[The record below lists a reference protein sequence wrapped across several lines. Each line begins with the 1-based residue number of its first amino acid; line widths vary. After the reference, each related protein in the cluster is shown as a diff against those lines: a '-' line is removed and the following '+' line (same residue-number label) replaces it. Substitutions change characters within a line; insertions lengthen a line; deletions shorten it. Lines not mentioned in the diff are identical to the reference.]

1 MSEEKQR
8 ELTKYNSTIQGSIEE
23 ESIYNNIRTGFQK
36 NDTHNTVVINGWKY
50 QLTKRILKG
59 EFDFLIVSEPC
70 QTIFHI
76 EVKKSYSET
85 SCKEAAEQLDRGLKL
100 FQETIPFPEVE
111 HWKYVRMMYFG
122 FDNQQQP
129 FKNNNAWCTC
139 KNFVLGPSEDI
150 WTDILK
156 IVGKPALA
164 NPSKNTYLNVLKF
177 LLYEMHKQECGATTE
192 QLIKETR
199 KTSEAMTTM
208 NNIFFWSKDQLK
220 VIKATKDTKRVAFT
234 SEFGTGKTCLLKA
247 KANEIIQE
255 VKRRKYMQESK
266 EAKKTNPKKEAKCS
280 NQSIDKIDI
289 VFVIFEGA
297 NIDSN
302 LKLSIK
308 KEFEK
313 FRNFVKVV
321 GIQGINGN
329 TQHLLVTTTILTYL
343 ILFTKFP

>member
-1 MSEEKQR
+1 LSEEKQR

-23 ESIYNNIRTGFQK
+23 ENIYNNIRAGLLK

-59 EFDFLIVSEPC
+59 EFDFLIVSEPH
-70 QTIFHI
+70 QAIFHI
-76 EVKKSYSET
+76 EVKKSYTET
-85 SCKEAAEQLDRGLKL
+85 NCKEAAEQLDRGLKL
-100 FQETIPFPEVE
+100 FQEAIPFPEVE
-111 HWKYVRMMYFG
+111 HWTYVRMMYFG

-129 FKNNNAWCTC
+129 FKNSNGWCRC

-156 IVGKPALA
+156 AVEKPALA

-177 LLYEMHKQECGATTE
+177 LLFEMYKQECGATTE

-199 KTSEAMTTM
+199 KTSDAMTTM
-208 NNIFFWSKDQLK
+208 DNIFFWSKDQLK
-220 VIKATKDTKRVAFT
+220 VIKATKDAKRVAFT

-255 VKRRKYMQESK
+255 VKRRKYIEGNR
-266 EAKKTNPKKEAKCS
+266 EAKKPNPKKEAKSS

-302 LKLSIK
+302 LKLSIE
-308 KEFEK
+308 KEFQK
-313 FRNFVKVV
+313 FSAFVKVV
-321 GIQGINGN
+321 GIQGIKGK
-329 TQHLLVTTTILTYL
+329 TVILQ
-343 ILFTKFP
+343 

>member
-1 MSEEKQR
+1 LSEEKQR

-23 ESIYNNIRTGFQK
+23 ENIYNNIRTGLQL

-50 QLTKRILKG
+50 QVTKKILKG
-59 EFDFLIVSEPC
+59 EFDFLIVSEPLK
-70 QTIFHI
+70 TIFHI

-85 SCKEAAEQLDRGLKL
+85 SCKEAAEQLERGLKL

-111 HWKYVRMMYFG
+111 HWTYVRMMYFG

-129 FKNNNAWCTC
+129 FKNSNGWCRC

-156 IVGKPALA
+156 TVGKPALA

-208 NNIFFWSKDQLK
+208 DNIFFWSKDQLK
-220 VIKATKDTKRVAFT
+220 VIKATKDAKRVAFT

-255 VKRRKYMQESK
+255 IKRKKYMERSK
-266 EAKKTNPKKEAKCS
+266 EVKKSNPKEEAKNS
-280 NQSIDKIDI
+280 NLIKEEIEI

-302 LKLSIK
+302 LKLSIE
-308 KEFEK
+308 KEFQK
-313 FRNFVKVV
+313 FSAFVKVV
-321 GIQGINGN
+321 GIQGIKGK
-329 TQHLLVTTTILTYL
+329 TVILQ
-343 ILFTKFP
+343 